1 MMNKK
6 GDHPSVGN
14 ELLIGVSDLELRC
27 KVISMIV
34 KHNDYPLE
42 EALHIYKVSLE
53 EYKDYE
59 EKRNNI

>member
-6 GDHPSVGN
+6 GDHPSVGE
-14 ELLIGVSDLELRC
+14 ELLKGVSDLERIC

-34 KHNDYPLE
+34 KHNDYMLE

-59 EKRNNI
+59 EKRNM